1 MDETIHEES
10 YIGQRLSQFKK
21 QEKFFLMCGGKKISL
36 VEKITIGRD
45 RDNDIPLNDALVSRH
60 HAVIQK
66 IKDAYFIQDLGSTNG
81 TFVNGKR
88 VPDGKYIRLERTDK
102 IKIGKNELSLI

>member
-21 QEKFFLMCGGKKISL
+21 SEKYFLMCQGKKISI
-36 VEKITIGRD
+36 VEKISIGRD
-45 RDNDIPLNDALVSRH
+45 KDNDIPLNDALVSRH

-66 IKDAYFIQDLGSTNG
+66 IREAYFLQDLGSTNG

-88 VPDGKYIRLERTDK
+88 IPDGKYIKLNRTDK
-102 IKIGKNELSLI
+102 IKIGKSELSLI